1 MSAVLE
7 DRHSGPPVTLAAHFH
22 VTEAYP
28 PSYLMTVP
36 RGCNYNGTECPLSPL
51 HVSDLIHP
59 RQNRITDQGCF
70 SQFDRPAG
78 GNGPLVGIYPNDTD
92 VAAKPVPSYPPDIL
106 NLGSA
111 WKDCR
116 PVASHLVD
124 YESQL
129 ASDNGVGG
137 SIGVPLFAPL
147 PFPHVIHMT
156 VPVLTPTTTTST
168 RIASMTS
175 SAQPG
180 AHIQASVPASVTP
193 YKTTTPQ
200 TTMTES
206 HFNPVAEMSTST
218 PAIGANPSSGAVG
231 PLPGVITIE
240 ALPKAIATAGHQQ
253 VYILPNGDV
262 SVAGAII
269 TKGGPA
275 MIIDNIPVSADA
287 DAVYIGTSR
296 LTRPSPLPGLNS
308 GQRLTN
314 DPLEAPEAQ
323 IANDPPGILG
333 QPIEAGANG
342 AVVIGSFTVPVGQ
355 QKTVDGTIISV
366 GSSNVV
372 VGPSTY
378 EKPTFT
384 GSATISAS
392 SYRPLFING
401 KTTDLPVLPT
411 DIIQALAV
419 TNLPADAQTIIS
431 GIPISVGTNV
441 IVVDTSTYAFP
452 IPTDSAISRAP
463 NGAVVFDGETLS
475 EGTQVTVSGTPISIG
490 GSIAV
495 VGGKTY
501 AIPLFTDPA
510 VSLATNDAVV
520 VSGKTLSEGMQVTV
534 SGTPVSLGSTI
545 VVIGSKTYGLPLPT
559 DPAVS
564 LFSNSALVLDGV
576 TLVPGALAT
585 LSGTTV
591 SVGSDNFVIG
601 SKTYALPV
609 STNAPTATESN
620 LGAIIESMFG
630 YVPSTADGANPA
642 STSASSSEPVNG
654 NGSSTVSSALFTGA
668 GSRPKIDAL
677 VLMITTGLIISLHF
691 LTLIT

>member
-1 MSAVLE
+1 
-7 DRHSGPPVTLAAHFH
+7 
-22 VTEAYP
+22 
-28 PSYLMTVP
+28 
-36 RGCNYNGTECPLSPL
+36 
-51 HVSDLIHP
+51 
-59 RQNRITDQGCF
+59 
-70 SQFDRPAG
+70 
-78 GNGPLVGIYPNDTD
+78 
-92 VAAKPVPSYPPDIL
+92 
-106 NLGSA
+106 
-111 WKDCR
+111 
-116 PVASHLVD
+116 
-124 YESQL
+124 
-129 ASDNGVGG
+129 
-137 SIGVPLFAPL
+137 
-147 PFPHVIHMT
+147 
-156 VPVLTPTTTTST
+156 
-168 RIASMTS
+168 
-175 SAQPG
+175 
-180 AHIQASVPASVTP
+180 
-193 YKTTTPQ
+193 
-200 TTMTES
+200 MTES

-287 DAVYIGTSR
+287 DAVYIGTSM
-296 LTRPSPLPGLNS
+296 LTRPSPLPGLDS

-314 DPLEAPEAQ
+314 YPLEAPEAQ

-355 QKTVDGTIISV
+355 QKTVDGTTISV

-431 GIPISVGTNV
+431 GIPISAGTNI
-441 IVVDTSTYAFP
+441 IVVDTSTYALP
-452 IPTDSAISRAP
+452 VPTDSAISRAP
-463 NGAVVFDGETLS
+463 NGAVVFEGETLS
-475 EGTQVTVSGTPISIG
+475 EGTQVTASGTPISIG

-501 AIPLFTDPA
+501 AIPFFTDPA
-510 VSLATNDAVV
+510 VSLADNDAVV

-534 SGTPVSLGSTI
+534 SGTAISLGSTI

-564 LFSNSALVLDGV
+564 LVSNSALFLDGV
-576 TLVPGALAT
+576 TLLPGALAT
-585 LSGTTV
+585 LSGITV
-591 SVGSDNFVIG
+591 SVGSDNIVIG

-630 YVPSTADGANPA
+630 YDPSTADGVNPA

-654 NGSSTVSSALFTGA
+654 NGSSTVSSALFNGA

-677 VLMITTGLIISLHF
+677 VLMITTGLVISLYF